1 MFLREEKERVIA
13 HCNTPEPGPG
23 RGHRVGA
30 AGDPEWG
37 SCWGSTLRPGRWSP
51 VGSLAGRE
59 RCCSACRQRGGE
71 FHTRRAA
78 GCCWGCAGRTGF
90 PPRLLAGETLE
101 SGSWSDWPGLR
112 AGPLLRARG
121 AGAGARRWL
130 KTHRNSWEK
139 HQTPRAGS
147 ALPASQGLAKGAA
160 QRRCKSDP
168 AAAELPPGPRWRLRL
183 RAQRGRVPVELPGP
197 GSGSAGVRAGP
208 SLAAWGAR
216 CSREST
222 TCPGLASAPLCAWF
236 GNWVRARGLQP
247 AGSAPC
253 PGSAAFRWAP
263 DASALVGLQAG
274 AGGPRA
280 GRSSQTRG
288 SASGGCQEEPA
299 GLRELPPLRRGTG
312 CSSSAHLGC

>member
-1 MFLREEKERVIA
+1 MARNSPLAGENTWRNPSALGLGDIRGLGCGRDPVGGVGGLCLREEKERVIA

-160 QRRCKSDP
+160 Q
-168 AAAELPPGPRWRLRL
+168 PRVRP
-183 RAQRGRVPVELPGP
+183 RGY
-197 GSGSAGVRAGP
+197 
-208 SLAAWGAR
+208 
-216 CSREST
+216 
-222 TCPGLASAPLCAWF
+222 
-236 GNWVRARGLQP
+236 
-247 AGSAPC
+247 
-253 PGSAAFRWAP
+253 
-263 DASALVGLQAG
+263 
-274 AGGPRA
+274 
-280 GRSSQTRG
+280 
-288 SASGGCQEEPA
+288 
-299 GLRELPPLRRGTG
+299 
-312 CSSSAHLGC
+312 